1 MRNSYRPLS
10 LILVL
15 TATLFITGWLAVISN
30 SALLAQV
37 NTTTP
42 RPVRNE
48 ITFPTADTVA
58 FGIMRIRGT
67 AVIADFQQYQLH
79 IAPLGSE
86 DWRWLTTSYA
96 VVRDGDLYVLNTTLL
111 PDGFYDLRL
120 RALQQTGD
128 YSEFFVRGFEIRN
141 TNPPTAT
148 PPTPP
153 TMEITATVDPLATPT
168 LLATPTPPFLSPIET
183 PSPLPTPTPTPES
196 FIANGQGIYTPASG
210 ALLQGS
216 VRIVG
221 TANGKD
227 PQHRFQRYE
236 LYISPT
242 GQESWTWIFSS
253 QNQYF
258 NDTLYI
264 LDTTQWPNGF
274 YDLRLRIVYRDS
286 NYDQYHVRHLR
297 IDNDASVRGD
307 VSIVRIT
314 SPRENS
320 RISGVTDIAG
330 TIFHPRLQR
339 WELYWAKHGVAA
351 QEWLFLYRGDHQV
364 LDDLI
369 ARIDLSQVPA
379 GIYDLRLRVVKLD
392 GNYDD
397 YIIRRLHVA
406 LPTSSQ

>member
-1 MRNSYRPLS
+1 
-10 LILVL
+10 
-15 TATLFITGWLAVISN
+15 
-30 SALLAQV
+30 
-37 NTTTP
+37 
-42 RPVRNE
+42 VRNE
-48 ITFPTADTVA
+48 ITFPQADTVA

-67 AVIADFQQYQLH
+67 GVIADFQQYQLH
-79 IAPLGSE
+79 IARHGSE
-86 DWRWLTTSYA
+86 DWQWLTSNYN
-96 VVRDGDLYVLNTTLL
+96 VVRDEDLYLLNTTLF

-120 RALQQTGD
+120 RALQQTGN
-128 YSEFFVRGFEIRN
+128 YSESFVRRFEIRN
-141 TNPPTAT
+141 TNPPTLT
-148 PPTPP
+148 PTSVISETPGITP
-153 TMEITATVDPLATPT
+153 TATT
-168 LLATPTPPFLSPIET
+168 LTTPTPAFLSPIQT

-196 FIANGQGIYTPASG
+196 FIPNGQGIYSPTRG
-210 ALLQGS
+210 AILQGS

-242 GQESWTWIFSS
+242 GQENWTWIFSS

-258 NDTLYI
+258 NDTLHI
-264 LDTTQWPNGF
+264 LDTTKVPNGF

-286 NYDQYHVRHLR
+286 NYDQYHMRNLR

-330 TIFHPRLQR
+330 TILHPRLQR
-339 WELYWAKHGVAA
+339 WELYWAKSGTTT
-351 QEWLFLYRGDHQV
+351 QEWIFLYRGDQQV
-364 LDDLI
+364 LNDLI

-379 GIYDLRLRVVKLD
+379 GIYDLRLRVVKLN

-406 LPTSSQ
+406 LPTSSP